1 MVLSRSLLAVMLLGA
16 LPGIALANGVIRGRV
31 TMPPRDPVE
40 HRPSL
45 MQPPAHAPETAS
57 GPVSVVYLERAP
69 RGAFEDNEQRRYRM
83 DQRGER
89 FVPHVLAIRTGSL
102 VDFPNNDPFFHNV
115 FSLSRTRSFDL
126 GRYARGRSRA
136 VRFERPG
143 IVRVFCDIHS
153 HMSAFILVFAHR
165 YFAVT
170 DEDGNYRLENVP
182 PGTYTLAVWHETL
195 PTTMRTVTVPE
206 SGDVTVDFALVEK
219 ETDHERASPKEL
231 VSPKRLASPKRL
243 VSPKRSEGG

>member
-1 MVLSRSLLAVMLLGA
+1 MVLSRSLLAVALMGV
-16 LPGIALANGVIRGRV
+16 LPGISLANGVIRGRV
-31 TMPPRDPVE
+31 TSPPRDPVA

-45 MQPPAHAPETAS
+45 MQPPVHAPDGDS
-57 GPVSVVYLERAP
+57 RPVSVVYLERAP

-102 VDFPNNDPFFHNV
+102 VHFPNSDPFFHNV

-136 VRFERPG
+136 VRFDRPG

-165 YFAVT
+165 YFALT
-170 DEDGNYRLENVP
+170 DEEGNYRIENVP
-182 PGTYTLAVWHETL
+182 PGTYSLAVWHETL
-195 PTTMRTVTVPE
+195 PTATRTVTVPE
-206 SGDVTVDFALVEK
+206 GGNVAVDFTLVEK
-219 ETDHERASPKEL
+219 ATEHQRASPEGP
-231 VSPKRLASPKRL
+231 VSPKQGERGLL
-243 VSPKRSEGG
+243 SPKRSEGG

>member
-1 MVLSRSLLAVMLLGA
+1 MVLVGLVL
-16 LPGIALANGVIRGRV
+16 ALALVGVAPGVAAANGTIRGRI
-31 TMPPRDPVE
+31 TLPPLHPIE

-45 MQPPAHAPETAS
+45 MQPPATAPDREPS
-57 GPVSVVYLERAP
+57 QVGVVYLERAP
-69 RGAFEDNEQRRYRM
+69 RGAFEHPENRRYRM
-83 DQRGER
+83 NQRDER
-89 FVPHVLAIRTGSL
+89 FVPHVLAIPTGSV

-115 FSLSRTRSFDL
+115 FSLSRPRTFDL

-136 VRFERPG
+136 VRFNRPG

-165 YFAVT
+165 YFAIT
-170 DEDGNYRLENVP
+170 DEAGHYRIENVP

-195 PTTMRTVTVPE
+195 PTTTRQVTVPE
-206 SGDVTVDFALVEK
+206 SGDITVDFVLTRSEGG
-219 ETDHERASPKEL
+219 P
-231 VSPKRLASPKRL
+231 